1 MRKIRVLVAT
11 VGAAM
16 AMTLFP
22 APAHASHHCQYPP
35 IDDTEGVVYM
45 VWLTCEYG
53 YHDPVGV
60 AYYGFCWLS
69 QAC

>member
-1 MRKIRVLVAT
+1 MRKLRALVAT
-11 VGAAM
+11 LGAAV
-16 AMTLFP
+16 AMTLFQ
-22 APAHASHHCQYPP
+22 APAQAAHHCAYPP

-60 AYYGFCWLS
+60 ALYAACWLS
-69 QAC
+69 PTC